1 MRKVEKAL
9 LEVAGVASARANLS
23 ARRATVVF
31 EEAQATAAPLVDALG
46 RVGFKAAELAPE
58 ALDSG
63 QDTGRQLL
71 SRLAVAGFAAA
82 NIMLLSVSVWS
93 GSSDTGDPVHA
104 LFHWLSAVIALPAIA
119 YAGQPF
125 SVQPGKR

>member
-1 MRKVEKAL
+1 M
-9 LEVAGVASARANLS
+9 
-23 ARRATVVF
+23 VF
-31 EEAQATAAPLVDALG
+31 EEAQRTAAPLVDALG

-63 QDTGRQLL
+63 QDTGREIL

-93 GSSDTGDPVHA
+93 GSTETSDPSRPVPLA
-104 LFHWLSAVIALPAIA
+104 LRRDRLAGGRLCRPALLQLGLASAEARRLNMDVPISLPSSCRR
-119 YAGQPF
+119 P
-125 SVQPGKR
+125 